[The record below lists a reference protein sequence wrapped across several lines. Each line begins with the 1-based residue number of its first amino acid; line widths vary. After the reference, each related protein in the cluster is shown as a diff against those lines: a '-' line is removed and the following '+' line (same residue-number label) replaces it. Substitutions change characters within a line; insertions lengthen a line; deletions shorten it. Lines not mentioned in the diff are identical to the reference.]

1 MGKED
6 INLNRIENSTDPA
19 FCGWQGCRVI
29 GKFRAPISRQ
39 NLNQFYWF
47 CLEHVRLYNS
57 NWNYCEGMSEQCFED
72 SYRADATWN
81 RPTWPMTSGN
91 KISGYNKSIFLSFDT
106 IFDPFD
112 FVEQGGTPSDDLNA
126 TVSYTEKRA
135 LRLLGLEFPVPK
147 EEVKARYKVLVKRH
161 HPDRHGGDKD
171 SEEMLKKINE
181 AYETI
186 MNLCVA

>member
-1 MGKED
+1 MAKED
-6 INLNRIENSTDPA
+6 INLSRIDNNSDPA
-19 FCGWQGCRVI
+19 FCGWQGCQEI

-72 SYRADATWN
+72 LYRADATWN
-81 RPTWPMTSGN
+81 RPTWPMTSGT
-91 KISGYNKSIFLSFDT
+91 KIGGYNKSIFLNFDT

-112 FVEQGGTPSDDLNA
+112 FVGQRGKPSDEIYT
-126 TVSYTEKRA
+126 TVSYAEKKA
-135 LRLLGLEFPVPK
+135 FKLLGLEFPTSK
-147 EEVKARYKVLVKRH
+147 EEVKARYKVLVKLH

>member
-1 MGKED
+1 MGEEF
-6 INLNRIENSTDPA
+6 INMDRIENNTDPA
-19 FCGWQGCRVI
+19 FCGWHGCREV
-29 GKFRAPISRQ
+29 GNFRAPISRQ
-39 NLNQFYWF
+39 NLNQYYWF

-72 SYRADATWN
+72 SFKADVTWN
-81 RPTWPMTSGN
+81 RPTWPMTSGPGLGGYN
-91 KISGYNKSIFLSFDT
+91 QSGYLKFDT
-106 IFDPFD
+106 VFDPFD
-112 FVEQGGTPSDDLNA
+112 FVEQRGTPSDEFN
-126 TVSYTEKRA
+126 TTTSYEEKRA